1 MTSDQNVPGAGR
13 WGRRLPSLVTAG
25 LLVAAALALSPA
37 RAQADEAT
45 ARKLFKEGRALIKAG
60 KLDEA
65 CAKFAESMSAYAS
78 VGPLLNLGQCHEKQ
92 GKTATAFAEYS
103 RAAAMAEQAGQARRI
118 KAAQEFATAL
128 APKLSKLTIRAPAPP
143 PGMKVRRDGAEVPPA
158 VLGTAVALDPG
169 KHKIEVTAAGYE
181 TWSTTV
187 ELGRE
192 ADHQTVVV
200 PALTKRGGAPDRVA
214 PAPPA
219 PGDKPA
225 APPPSPEQA
234 ASQQSPPPAGPESIF
249 DGDNLRIAGIAIAGT
264 GVAAVAASLVMG
276 AVVKA
281 KYDDALQDCEGT
293 FCTPAGVEQGD
304 EARALGNGATVV
316 FSIGAAIAVGGGLLW
331 LLAPAQGAE
340 EEVGVRLRITAG
352 NDGGELEARWSW

>member
-1 MTSDQNVPGAGR
+1 MTSDQNGPGDGR
-13 WGRRLPSLVTAG
+13 RGRRLPSLLTAG
-25 LLVAAALALSPA
+25 LLVAAVLWLSPA

-45 ARKLFKEGRALIKAG
+45 ARQLFREGRALLEAG

-65 CAKFAESMSAYAS
+65 CAKFAESLIAYAS
-78 VGPLLNLGQCHEKQ
+78 VGPLLNLGQCHEQQ
-92 GKTATAFAEYS
+92 GKTATAFAEYN
-103 RAAAMAEQAGQARRI
+103 RAAAWAEQAGQAKRA

-128 APKLSKLTIRAPAPP
+128 APKLSKLTIRAPSPP
-143 PGMKVRRDGAEVPPA
+143 PGMKVLRDGAEVPPA

-169 KHKIEVTAAGYE
+169 KHSIQVTAAGYE

-192 ADHQTVVV
+192 ADHQTVIV
-200 PALTKRGGAPDRVA
+200 PALKKSGGAPDRVA
-214 PAPPA
+214 PAPA
-219 PGDKPA
+219 GTPA

-234 ASQQSPPPAGPESIF
+234 APPQSQPPPMPDSTGEGAT
-249 DGDNLRIAGIAIAGT
+249 IAGIILAGT

-281 KYDDALQDCEGT
+281 QYDDALQHCVGT
-293 FCTPAGVEQGD
+293 LCTPEGAEQGA
-304 EARALGNGATVV
+304 EARALGDGATVV
-316 FSIGAAIAVGGGLLW
+316 FSIGAAVAVGGGLLW
-331 LLAPAQGAE
+331 LLAPAPAAAE

-352 NDGGELEARWSW
+352 HDGGELEARWSW